1 MKIMF
6 MGTPDFAL
14 FSLKALT
21 EGKDKVVAVVTQPDK
36 PQGRGYALVPPP
48 VKRYA
53 LEKGIEVFQPNTL
66 KDGAFAEELSRI
78 NPDMIVVAAYGKILP
93 SYVIDYPKYG
103 CINVHGSY
111 LPKYRG
117 AAPMQRAIIDGMKT
131 TGVTIMRMDVGL
143 DTGAMLARKKIAI
156 KENDN
161 FETIHDKIGIAGA
174 QLLIETIE
182 KIKKGDIKSTKQ
194 YGKLATYADKISKDD
209 RKIDFSKSADEV
221 HNLIRGLSPVPLA
234 VTGLPDGR
242 LLKVISAKVSEKS
255 KNGKPCGTVV
265 STDGGV
271 ITVACGEGC
280 VDITAVL
287 PEGHKKM
294 SAADFI
300 RGRGVAE
307 GDILCLK

>member
-1 MKIMF
+1 

-14 FSLKALT
+14 FSLKALVGT
-21 EGKDKVVAVVTQPDK
+21 DDKVVAVVTQPDK
-36 PQGRGYALVPPP
+36 PQGRGYTLTPPP
-48 VKRYA
+48 VKKYA
-53 LEKGIEVFQPNTL
+53 AEQGIEVFQPTTL
-66 KDGAFAEELSRI
+66 KDGAFADELSRI
-78 NPDMIVVAAYGKILP
+78 DPDMIVVAAYGKILP
-93 SYVIDYPKYG
+93 PYVIDYPKYG

-131 TGVTIMRMDVGL
+131 TGVTIMRMDAGL
-143 DTGAMLARKKIAI
+143 DTGLMLSRKKIAI
-156 KENDN
+156 KEDDN

-174 QLLIETIE
+174 ELLVETIKE
-182 KIKKGDIKSTKQ
+182 IKKGGAKTTRQ
-194 YGKLATYADKISKDD
+194 YGKLATYAEKISKDD
-209 RKIDFSKSADEV
+209 RKIDFSKSAAEV

-234 VTGLPDGR
+234 ATGLPDGR
-242 LLKVISAKVSEKS
+242 ILKVISAKISEKS
-255 KNGKPCGTVV
+255 KDGKPCGTVV

-271 ITVACGEGC
+271 LTVACGDGC
-280 VDITAVL
+280 VDITSVL
-287 PEGHKKM
+287 PEGQKKM